1 MAITNSIE
9 NFEMHINEEFIRK
22 AESLEPAL
30 FERMCTPE
38 RLIKMTKRR
47 KWEIV
52 EAIDIIALNKLILGK
67 GESICFDFG
76 KHLVG
81 YFSFRITSIGSP
93 ADAPAYIR
101 IKFGERIDEI
111 GEETAD
117 YQGELSSSWLQEEY
131 LHIDE
136 IPNEINMPRRY
147 AFRYVE
153 IKVLDTSPKYKVK
166 IENAYTTSVT
176 SADYDKVE
184 NIAIDHE
191 LLRSMDVVGIRTL
204 GECMQ
209 KVFEDGP
216 KRDRRLWLGDLRL
229 QAQVNYVT
237 FKNYDLVKRCLYL
250 FAGVTQNEGRVG
262 ANLFIAPTFQVDDTY
277 LFDYALFFVSCLYD
291 YYCETMDITIL
302 SELWDTAYRQIE
314 IASQEIDA
322 NGVILDKDTWWCFLD
337 WKDGLNKQAGAQAIY
352 IYVLKQAIYIAKE
365 LRDSERCS
373 ILEEYLTLVVN
384 GAKKY
389 LWDEELQFFISGENR
404 QISWA
409 SQVWFVLA
417 GIFEKEK
424 NASLLKRLIEEKP
437 EMNMVTPYMYHHF
450 IQALLE
456 AGMREEAFNYMSEY
470 WGGMIRDG
478 ADCFYELYDPQDPSI
493 SPYGSNVINS
503 YCHAWSCT
511 PAYFIRKYFL

>member
-9 NFEMHINEEFIRK
+9 NFEMQVNEEFIKK
-22 AESLEPAL
+22 AVALEPVL
-30 FERMCTPE
+30 HEKQCMPK
-38 RLIKMTKRR
+38 RLIKIAKKE
-47 KWEIV
+47 KWEVV
-52 EAIDIIALNKLILGK
+52 EEIAISALNELVLGK
-67 GESICFDFG
+67 EESICLDFG
-76 KHLVG
+76 KHMVG
-81 YFSFRITSIGSP
+81 YFSFGLTSVGSP

-101 IKFGERIDEI
+101 IKFGEKIDEI

-117 YQGELSSSWLQEEY
+117 YKGDLSSSWLQEEF

-136 IPNEINMPRRY
+136 IPNRIDMPRRY

-166 IENAYTTSVT
+166 IEQVYTTTVT
-176 SADYDKVE
+176 SADYSKVEWLASDHEFLNWMDKV
-184 NIAIDHE
+184 
-191 LLRSMDVVGIRTL
+191 GIQTL

-250 FAGVTQNEGRVG
+250 FAGATQNEGRVG
-262 ANLFIAPTFQVDDTY
+262 ANLFIAPKLQVDDTY
-277 LFDYALFFVSCLYD
+277 LFDYALFFVSSLYD
-291 YYCETMDITIL
+291 YYCETKDREIL
-302 SELWDTAYRQIE
+302 SELWNTAYRQIE
-314 IASQEIDA
+314 IAALEMDA
-322 NGVILDKDTWWCFLD
+322 NGVIADKDTWWCFLD
-337 WKDGLNKQAGAQAIY
+337 WKDGLNKQAGAQAIF
-352 IYVLKQAIYIAKE
+352 IYVLRQAIFMAKE
-365 LRDSERCS
+365 LRDNERCR
-373 ILEEYLTLVVN
+373 ILEEYLFLAVN
-384 GAKKY
+384 GALKY
-389 LWDEELQFFISGENR
+389 LWDEELQFFVSGKEK

-417 GIFEKEK
+417 GVFEKEK
-424 NASLLKRLIEEKP
+424 NACLLKHLIEENP
-437 EMNMVTPYMYHHF
+437 EMDMVTPYMYHHF
-450 IQALLE
+450 IQALLDC
-456 AGMREEAFNYMSEY
+456 GMKEEAFAYMSEY

-478 ADCFYELYDPQDPSI
+478 ADCFYELYDPQNPSM
-493 SPYGSNVINS
+493 SPYGSSVINS